1 MLCRPLPHTP
11 RPIARLSALMSDG
24 ENEEA
29 ITGDLVD
36 DTVRKAADGYRPYVS
51 EVLPPEIWV
60 CAEEGDEAFD
70 FVDEVAA
77 QLVGLAFIKDG
88 RVGEFRVGK
97 RVETRRH
104 PAMRRRA
111 SAKAVAVGTG

>member
-1 MLCRPLPHTP
+1 
-11 RPIARLSALMSDG
+11 MSDG

-29 ITGDLVD
+29 ITGDPVD
-36 DTVRKAADGYRPYVS
+36 DTVRKAADWYRPYVS
-51 EVLPPEIWV
+51 EVLAPDIWV

-70 FVDEVAA
+70 FVEEIAA
-77 QLVGLAFIKDG
+77 QSGGLAFIKDG
-88 RVGEFRVGK
+88 RVGEFRVGM

-111 SAKAVAVGTG
+111 SATAVAAGTG